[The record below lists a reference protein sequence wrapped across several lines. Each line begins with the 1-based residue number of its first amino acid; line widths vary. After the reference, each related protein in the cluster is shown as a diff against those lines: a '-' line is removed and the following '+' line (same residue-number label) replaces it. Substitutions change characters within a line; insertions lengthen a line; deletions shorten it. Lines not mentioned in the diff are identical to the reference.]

1 MSFDVATFVSAGL
14 AVGVPVLILALTI
27 WYSQRA
33 ASADRAALVRQMEAQ
48 GARIDA
54 LNGRFDSLSG
64 DLNGRFDSL
73 SGDLNGRIDAV
84 NADLVGRIDAVNAD
98 LSRQIEAQGR
108 RIDALSDRIDALND
122 RVDAL
127 NDRVDA
133 LNDRFDALNGRVD
146 ALNGRVDMLNA
157 DLVGQIEAQSRRI
170 DGLSARL
177 DHLQPV
183 AAAESSPT
191 PAYAVAAPPE
201 MPETRS
207 TGDAPPAP
215 AAAQP
220 TSGGEGA

>member
-27 WYSQRA
+27 WHSQRA

-54 LNGRFDSLSG
+54 
-64 DLNGRFDSL
+64 LNGRFDSL

-108 RIDALSDRIDALND
+108 RIDALSDRI
-122 RVDAL
+122 DAL

>member
-27 WYSQRA
+27 WHSQRA

-54 LNGRFDSLSG
+54 LNGRL
-64 DLNGRFDSL
+64 DSL
-73 SGDLNGRIDAV
+73 SGDLNGRIDAL

-108 RIDALSDRIDALND
+108 RIDALNDRFDALNGRVDALND

-133 LNDRFDALNGRVD
+133 LNGRV
-146 ALNGRVDMLNA
+146 GTLNA
-157 DLVGQIEAQSRRI
+157 DMVGQIEAQGRRI

-207 TGDAPPAP
+207 TGDTPPAS
-215 AAAQP
+215 AAVQP
-220 TSGGEGA
+220 PSGGEGA